1 VLEHVTGHCA
11 QSTYSNP
18 IVIVYIYIYV
28 ILCYVIS
35 IAFFC
40 FRFHDIFPC
49 VYIYDINTYR

>member
-1 VLEHVTGHCA
+1 MLEHVTGHCA

-18 IVIVYIYIYV
+18 IVIVYIYIYIYV

-49 VYIYDINTYR
+49 IYIYMI